1 MKSIFITGTDTGV
14 GKTFVSQLLLNQ
26 FNQLG
31 LKTFGLKPIAS
42 GGKYNRYDQLE
53 NEDALILQ
61 KNSSIYQPY
70 SIVNPII
77 LNEPIAPHLA
87 ACHMNIVLTKS
98 KLKKCILASLQPDA
112 DINIIEGA
120 GGWSVPLNYQELY
133 SDVIAELNI
142 PVVLV
147 VGIKLGCLNHALLTY
162 YNILQMKVALI
173 GWIANCFS
181 PSTLYSQEN
190 IDSLKQIIK
199 HPCLG
204 AVPYKSQFKS
214 KINLEKIQQHLF

>member
-1 MKSIFITGTDTGV
+1 MKAIFITGTDTGI
-14 GKTFVSQLLLNQ
+14 GKTYTSRLLLNQ

-31 LKTFGLKPIAS
+31 LKTFGIKPIAS
-42 GGKYNRYDQLE
+42 GGLYNKNRQLE

-61 KNSSIYQPY
+61 KASSIFQPY
-70 SIVNPII
+70 HIVNPII
-77 LNEPIAPHLA
+77 LKEPIAPHLA
-87 ACHMNIVLTKS
+87 AHHMKFTLTKNT
-98 KLKKCILASLQPDA
+98 LKKCILSSQQIEA

-133 SDVIAELNI
+133 SEAIAELKI

-147 VGIKLGCLNHALLTY
+147 VGMKLGCLNHALLTY
-162 YNILQMKVALI
+162 HNILNMQVPFI

-181 PSTLYSQEN
+181 SDMLYLEEN
-190 IDSLKQIIK
+190 ITTLKQMIC

-204 AVPYKSQFKS
+204 IVPYKFTNA
-214 KINLEKIQQHLF
+214 KINLNIIQQFLF